1 LPSVL
6 AFSHYFKDMKLHGLR
21 WWVIALVCLATII
34 NYIDRSA
41 LGIMWPAM
49 SEDLGLTKGDYSWII
64 NIFTITYAAGKFIS
78 GKLYDKVGTKIGFVL
93 SIFFWSLASVLHFF
107 AKGAASLGIFRGLL
121 GVAEAGNWPGAVKNN
136 AEWFPIKERGLAQG
150 IFNSGAAIGSI
161 VAAPIVSSLFE
172 SFDWKWTFVIIGI
185 VGFLWIIPWLII
197 NKRKPNE
204 HPWITD
210 DERDYILSDN
220 EKNSQNNEDEKSLSV
235 AKILSFKESWGAIS
249 ARFFIEPIWWLF
261 VFWMP
266 IYLADQYGFNVK
278 EIGLY
283 AWFPYVGAMIGSL
296 FGGWYV
302 KYLMKNNTLDK
313 SRKKVIAI
321 GALIIVVG
329 IISAILFADTPEKF
343 VSYVFVVLFGF
354 QFSISNIQTI
364 PSDLLNEKSVG
375 TLAGLGGSIGAVSV
389 IIMNWLIPII
399 TVDSYTP
406 AFLILAVLAPLSVLS
421 IFILIK
427 EIKPIQTNKS

>member
-1 LPSVL
+1 
-6 AFSHYFKDMKLHGLR
+6 MKINGLR
-21 WWVIALVCLATII
+21 WWIIFLVCIATII

-49 SEDLGLTKGDYSWII
+49 SEDLGLTKEDYAWII

-78 GKLYDKVGTKIGFVL
+78 GKIYDKVGTKIGFVL

-121 GVAEAGNWPGAVKNN
+121 GVSEAGNWPGAVKNN
-136 AEWFPIKERGLAQG
+136 AEWFPVKERGLAQG

-161 VAAPIVSSLFE
+161 VAAPLVSQLFE
-172 SFDWKWTFVIIGI
+172 VYDWRWTFVIIG
-185 VGFLWIIPWLII
+185 VLGFLWIIPWLIF
-197 NKRKPNE
+197 NKTKPNN
-204 HPWITD
+204 HPWITEE
-210 DERDYILSDN
+210 ERKYILEDN
-220 EKNSQNNEDEKSLSV
+220 SHDSITNEDTKSLSV
-235 AKILSFKESWGAIS
+235 IEILSIKEAWGAIS

-296 FGGWYV
+296 SGGWYV
-302 KYLMKNNTLDK
+302 KHLMEKNSLDR
-313 SRKKVIAI
+313 SRKKVITI
-321 GALIIVVG
+321 GAIIIFVG
-329 IISAILFADTPEKF
+329 IICAILFADTPEKF
-343 VSYVFVVLFGF
+343 VSFVFVVLFGF

-364 PSDLLNEKSVG
+364 PSDLLNDKSVG

-406 AFLILAVLAPLSVLS
+406 AFIILAILAPLSVLS
-421 IFILIK
+421 VTILIK
-427 EIKPIQTNKS
+427 EIKPIQIDK

>member
-1 LPSVL
+1 
-6 AFSHYFKDMKLHGLR
+6 MKLKGLR
-21 WWVIALVCLATII
+21 WWIIALVCLATII

-49 SEDLGLTKGDYSWII
+49 SEDLGLTKADYAWII
-64 NIFTITYAAGKFIS
+64 NIFTVTYAAGKFIS
-78 GKLYDKVGTKIGFVL
+78 GKVYDWVGTRIGFVL

-107 AKGAASLGIFRGLL
+107 AKGATSLQIFRGLL
-121 GVAEAGNWPGAVKNN
+121 GVSEAGNWPGAVKNN

-161 VAAPIVSSLFE
+161 IAAPTISKLFAAY
-172 SFDWKWTFVIIGI
+172 DWRWTFVIIG
-185 VGFLWIIPWLII
+185 VLGFLWIIPWLIM
-197 NKRKPNE
+197 NKAKPKL

-210 DERDYILSDN
+210 EEKAHIVSGKLESDTSDDDAKGLSVLEILSY
-220 EKNSQNNEDEKSLSV
+220 
-235 AKILSFKESWGAIS
+235 KESWGAIAS
-249 ARFFIEPIWWLF
+249 RFFIEPIWWLF

-266 IYLADQYGFNVK
+266 IYLADEYGFNVE

-296 FGGWYV
+296 AGGWYV
-302 KYLMKNNTLDK
+302 KHLMKKHSLDK
-313 SRKKVIAI
+313 SRKTVITIGAAIIFIAI
-321 GALIIVVG
+321 IG
-329 IISAILFADTPEKF
+329 AILFADTPEKF

-364 PSDLLNEKSVG
+364 PSDIMNEKSVG

-399 TVDSYTP
+399 TKVSYTP
-406 AFLILAVLAPLSVLS
+406 AFIILAILAPLSVIS
-421 IFILIK
+421 IYTLIR
-427 EIKPIQTNKS
+427 EIKPVTIIKK

>member
-1 LPSVL
+1 
-6 AFSHYFKDMKLHGLR
+6 MKINGLR
-21 WWVIALVCLATII
+21 WWIIFLVCIATII

-49 SEDLGLTKGDYSWII
+49 SEDLGLTKEDYAWVI

-78 GKLYDKVGTKIGFVL
+78 GKIYDKVGTKIGFVL

-121 GVAEAGNWPGAVKNN
+121 GVSEAGNWPGAVKNN
-136 AEWFPIKERGLAQG
+136 AEWFPVKERGLAQG

-161 VAAPIVSSLFE
+161 VAAPLVSQLFE
-172 SFDWKWTFVIIGI
+172 AYDWRWTFVIIG
-185 VGFLWIIPWLII
+185 VLGFLWIIPWLIF
-197 NKRKPNE
+197 NKTKPNN
-204 HPWITD
+204 HPWITEE
-210 DERDYILSDN
+210 ERKYILED
-220 EKNSQNNEDEKSLSV
+220 NSQDLITNEDTKSLSV
-235 AKILSFKESWGAIS
+235 IEILSIKEAWGAIS

-296 FGGWYV
+296 GGGWYV
-302 KYLMKNNTLDK
+302 KHLMEKNSLDR
-313 SRKKVIAI
+313 SRKKVITI
-321 GALIIVVG
+321 GAIIIFVG
-329 IISAILFADTPEKF
+329 IICAILFADTPEKF
-343 VSYVFVVLFGF
+343 VSFVFVVLFGF
-354 QFSISNIQTI
+354 KFSISNIQTI
-364 PSDLLNEKSVG
+364 PSDLLNDKSVG

-406 AFLILAVLAPLSVLS
+406 AFIILAILAPLSVLS
-421 IFILIK
+421 VTILIK
-427 EIKPIQTNKS
+427 EIKPIQIDK

>member
-1 LPSVL
+1 
-6 AFSHYFKDMKLHGLR
+6 MKINGLR
-21 WWVIALVCLATII
+21 WWIIGLVCLATII

-49 SEDLGLTKGDYSWII
+49 SEDLGLTKEDYAWIV

-78 GKLYDKVGTKIGFVL
+78 GKIYDKVGTKIGFVL

-121 GVAEAGNWPGAVKNN
+121 GVSEAGNWPGAVKNN

-161 VAAPIVSSLFE
+161 VAAPFVSQLFE
-172 SFDWKWTFVIIGI
+172 AYDWKWTFVIIG
-185 VGFLWIIPWLII
+185 VLGFLWIIPWLIL
-197 NKRKPNE
+197 NKNKPEE
-204 HPWITD
+204 HPWITEKEKKHILQD
-210 DERDYILSDN
+210 NHINKQSSVNEKGLSVSEILS
-220 EKNSQNNEDEKSLSV
+220 
-235 AKILSFKESWGAIS
+235 IKESWGVIS

-296 FGGWYV
+296 AGGWYV
-302 KYLMKNNTLDK
+302 KHLLENISLDK
-313 SRKKVIAI
+313 SRKKVISI
-321 GALIIVVG
+321 GAIIIFMG
-329 IISAILFADTPEKF
+329 IMCAIFFADSPEKF
-343 VSYVFVVLFGF
+343 VSFVFVVLFGF

-364 PSDLLNEKSVG
+364 PSDLLNDKSVG

-406 AFLILAVLAPLSVLS
+406 ASVSYTHLTLPTILRV
-421 IFILIK
+421 
-427 EIKPIQTNKS
+427 

>member
-1 LPSVL
+1 
-6 AFSHYFKDMKLHGLR
+6 MKLNGLR

-49 SEDLGLTKGDYSWII
+49 SEDLGLTKEDYAWII
-64 NIFTITYAAGKFIS
+64 NIFTITYSAGKFIS

-93 SIFFWSLASVLHFF
+93 SIFFWSLASGLHFF

-121 GVAEAGNWPGAVKNN
+121 GISEAGNWPGAVKNN
-136 AEWFPIKERGLAQG
+136 AEWFPVKERGLAQG

-161 VAAPIVSSLFE
+161 IAAPIISGLFE
-172 SFDWKWTFVIIGI
+172 SFDWKWTFVIIGF
-185 VGFLWIIPWLII
+185 VGFLWIIPWLIF
-197 NKRKPNE
+197 NKKKPEE
-204 HPWITD
+204 HPWITQ
-210 DERDYILSDN
+210 EEKDYILSDSRKQTNTQAN
-220 EKNSQNNEDEKSLSV
+220 EKGLSV
-235 AKILSFKESWGAIS
+235 VKILSFKESWGAIS

-266 IYLADQYGFNVK
+266 IYLADHYGFNVK

-296 FGGWYV
+296 SGGWYV
-302 KYLMKNNTLDK
+302 KSLMQKESLDK
-313 SRKKVIAI
+313 SRKKVISI
-321 GALIIVVG
+321 GAIIIFLGIVG
-329 IISAILFADTPEKF
+329 AILFADTPEKF
-343 VSYVFVVLFGF
+343 VSFVFVVLFGF

-364 PSDLLNEKSVG
+364 PSDLLSEKSVG
-375 TLAGLGGSIGAVSV
+375 TLAGLGGSIGALSV

-427 EIKPIQTNKS
+427 EIKPLQSND

>member
-1 LPSVL
+1 
-6 AFSHYFKDMKLHGLR
+6 MKLKGLR
-21 WWVIALVCLATII
+21 WWVIGLVCLATII

-49 SEDLGLTKGDYSWII
+49 SEDLGLTKEDYAWII

-78 GKLYDKVGTKIGFVL
+78 GKLYDKVGTKIGFVI
-93 SIFFWSLASVLHFF
+93 SIFFWSLATVLHFF

-161 VAAPIVSSLFE
+161 IAAPFISTLFE
-172 SFDWKWTFVIIGI
+172 AFDWRWTFVIIGI
-185 VGFLWIIPWLII
+185 LGFLWIIPWLIF
-197 NKRKPNE
+197 NRKKPKN

-210 DERDYILSDN
+210 DEKSYILSDSTESST
-220 EKNSQNNEDEKSLSV
+220 EKDSEKSLSV
-235 AKILSFKESWGAIS
+235 SQILSKKESWGAIG

-266 IYLADQYGFNVK
+266 IYLADRYGFNVK

-283 AWFPYVGAMIGSL
+283 AWFPYVGAMIGSIA
-296 FGGWYV
+296 GGWYV
-302 KYLMKNNTLDK
+302 KKLMLNKSLDK
-313 SRKKVIAI
+313 SRKTVISY
-321 GALIIVVG
+321 GALIIFLG
-329 IISAILFADTPEKF
+329 ILGAILFADTPEKF
-343 VSYVFVVLFGF
+343 VSFVFIVLFGF
-354 QFSISNIQTI
+354 QFAISNIQTI
-364 PSDLLNEKSVG
+364 PSDLLNKKNVG

-399 TVDSYTP
+399 TVESYTP
-406 AFLILAVLAPLSVLS
+406 AFIILAVLAPLTVITISL
-421 IFILIK
+421 LIK
-427 EIKPIQTNKS
+427 EIKPLKIN

>member
-1 LPSVL
+1 
-6 AFSHYFKDMKLHGLR
+6 MKINGLR
-21 WWVIALVCLATII
+21 WWIIFLVCIATII

-49 SEDLGLTKGDYSWII
+49 SEDLGLTKEDYAWII

-78 GKLYDKVGTKIGFVL
+78 GKIYDKVGTKIGFVL

-121 GVAEAGNWPGAVKNN
+121 GVSEAGNWPGAVKNN
-136 AEWFPIKERGLAQG
+136 AEWFPVKERGLAQG

-161 VAAPIVSSLFE
+161 VAAPLVSQLFE
-172 SFDWKWTFVIIGI
+172 AYDWRWTFVIIG
-185 VGFLWIIPWLII
+185 VLGFLWIIPWLIF
-197 NKRKPNE
+197 NKTKPNN
-204 HPWITD
+204 HPWITEE
-210 DERDYILSDN
+210 ERKYILED
-220 EKNSQNNEDEKSLSV
+220 NSQDLITNEDTKSLSV
-235 AKILSFKESWGAIS
+235 IEILSIKEAWGAIS

-296 FGGWYV
+296 GGGWYV
-302 KYLMKNNTLDK
+302 KHLMEKNSLDR
-313 SRKKVIAI
+313 SRKKVITI
-321 GALIIVVG
+321 GAIIIFVG
-329 IISAILFADTPEKF
+329 IICAILFADTPEKF
-343 VSYVFVVLFGF
+343 VSFVFVVLFGF
-354 QFSISNIQTI
+354 KFSISNIQTI
-364 PSDLLNEKSVG
+364 PSDLLNDKSVG

-406 AFLILAVLAPLSVLS
+406 AFIILAILAPLSVLS
-421 IFILIK
+421 VTILIK
-427 EIKPIQTNKS
+427 EIKPIQIDK

>member
-1 LPSVL
+1 
-6 AFSHYFKDMKLHGLR
+6 MKINGLR
-21 WWVIALVCLATII
+21 WWIIFLVCIATII

-49 SEDLGLTKGDYSWII
+49 SEDLGLTKEDYAWII

-78 GKLYDKVGTKIGFVL
+78 GKIYDKVGTKIGFVL

-121 GVAEAGNWPGAVKNN
+121 GVSEAGNWPGAVKNN
-136 AEWFPIKERGLAQG
+136 AEWFPVKERGLAQG

-161 VAAPIVSSLFE
+161 VAAPLVSQLFE
-172 SFDWKWTFVIIGI
+172 VYDWRWTFVIIG
-185 VGFLWIIPWLII
+185 VLGFLWIIPWLIF
-197 NKRKPNE
+197 NKTKPKN
-204 HPWITD
+204 HPWITEE
-210 DERDYILSDN
+210 ERKYILED
-220 EKNSQNNEDEKSLSV
+220 NSQDLITNEDTKSLSV
-235 AKILSFKESWGAIS
+235 IEILSIKEAWGAIS

-296 FGGWYV
+296 GGGWYV
-302 KYLMKNNTLDK
+302 KHLMEKNSLDR
-313 SRKKVIAI
+313 SRKKVITI
-321 GALIIVVG
+321 GAIIIFVG
-329 IISAILFADTPEKF
+329 IICAILFADTPEKF
-343 VSYVFVVLFGF
+343 VSFVFVVLFGF

-364 PSDLLNEKSVG
+364 PSDLLNDKSVG

-406 AFLILAVLAPLSVLS
+406 AFIILAILAPLSVLS
-421 IFILIK
+421 VTILIK
-427 EIKPIQTNKS
+427 EIKPIQIDK

>member
-1 LPSVL
+1 MPSVL

-49 SEDLGLTKGDYSWII
+49 SEDLGLTKGDYAWII

-197 NKRKPNE
+197 NKKKPNE

-220 EKNSQNNEDEKSLSV
+220 QKNPQNNEDEKSLSV

-302 KYLMKNNTLDK
+302 KHLMKNNTLDK

>member
-1 LPSVL
+1 
-6 AFSHYFKDMKLHGLR
+6 MKINGLR
-21 WWVIALVCLATII
+21 WWIIFLVCIATII

-49 SEDLGLTKGDYSWII
+49 SEDLGLTKEDYAWII

-78 GKLYDKVGTKIGFVL
+78 GKIYDKVGTKIGFVL

-121 GVAEAGNWPGAVKNN
+121 GVSEAGNWPGAVKNN
-136 AEWFPIKERGLAQG
+136 AEWFPVKERGLAQG

-161 VAAPIVSSLFE
+161 VAAPLVSQLFE
-172 SFDWKWTFVIIGI
+172 VYDWRWTFVIIG
-185 VGFLWIIPWLII
+185 VLGFLWIIPWLIF
-197 NKRKPNE
+197 NKTKPKN
-204 HPWITD
+204 HPWIT
-210 DERDYILSDN
+210 EEEQKYILEDN
-220 EKNSQNNEDEKSLSV
+220 SHDSITNEDTKSLSV
-235 AKILSFKESWGAIS
+235 IEILSIKEAWGAIS

-296 FGGWYV
+296 SGGWYV
-302 KYLMKNNTLDK
+302 KHLMEKNSLDR
-313 SRKKVIAI
+313 SRKKVITI
-321 GALIIVVG
+321 GAIIIFVG
-329 IISAILFADTPEKF
+329 IICAILFADTPEKF
-343 VSYVFVVLFGF
+343 VSFVFVVLFGF

-364 PSDLLNEKSVG
+364 PSDLLNDKSVG

-406 AFLILAVLAPLSVLS
+406 AFIILAILAPLSVLS
-421 IFILIK
+421 VTILIK
-427 EIKPIQTNKS
+427 EIKPIQIDK

>member
-1 LPSVL
+1 
-6 AFSHYFKDMKLHGLR
+6 MKINGLR
-21 WWVIALVCLATII
+21 WWIIFLVCIATII

-49 SEDLGLTKGDYSWII
+49 SEDLGLTKEDYAWII

-78 GKLYDKVGTKIGFVL
+78 GKIYDKVGTKIGFVL

-121 GVAEAGNWPGAVKNN
+121 GVSEAGNWPGAVKNN
-136 AEWFPIKERGLAQG
+136 AEWFPVKERGLAQG

-161 VAAPIVSSLFE
+161 VAAPLVSQLFE
-172 SFDWKWTFVIIGI
+172 AYDWRWTFVIIG
-185 VGFLWIIPWLII
+185 VLGFLWIIPWLIF
-197 NKRKPNE
+197 NKTKPNN
-204 HPWITD
+204 HPWITEE
-210 DERDYILSDN
+210 ERKYILED
-220 EKNSQNNEDEKSLSV
+220 NSQDLITNEDTKSLSV
-235 AKILSFKESWGAIS
+235 IEILSIKEAWGAIS

-296 FGGWYV
+296 SGGWYV
-302 KYLMKNNTLDK
+302 KHLMEKNSLDR
-313 SRKKVIAI
+313 SRKKVITI
-321 GALIIVVG
+321 GAIIIFVG
-329 IISAILFADTPEKF
+329 IICAILFADTPEKF
-343 VSYVFVVLFGF
+343 VSFVFVVLFGF

-364 PSDLLNEKSVG
+364 PSDLLNDKSVG

-406 AFLILAVLAPLSVLS
+406 AFIILAILAPLSVLS
-421 IFILIK
+421 VTILIK
-427 EIKPIQTNKS
+427 EIKPIQIDK

>member
-49 SEDLGLTKGDYSWII
+49 SEDLGLTKGDYAWII

-210 DERDYILSDN
+210 DERDFILSDN
-220 EKNSQNNEDEKSLSV
+220 EKNSQKNEDEKSLSV

>member
-1 LPSVL
+1 
-6 AFSHYFKDMKLHGLR
+6 MKINGLR
-21 WWVIALVCLATII
+21 WWIIFLVCIATII

-49 SEDLGLTKGDYSWII
+49 SEDLGLTKEDYAWII

-78 GKLYDKVGTKIGFVL
+78 GKIYDKVGTKIGFVL

-121 GVAEAGNWPGAVKNN
+121 GVSEAGNWPGAVKNN
-136 AEWFPIKERGLAQG
+136 AEWFPVKERGLAQG

-161 VAAPIVSSLFE
+161 VAAPLVSQLFE
-172 SFDWKWTFVIIGI
+172 AYDWRWTFVIIG
-185 VGFLWIIPWLII
+185 VLGFLWIIPWLIF
-197 NKRKPNE
+197 NKTKPKN
-204 HPWITD
+204 HPWITEE
-210 DERDYILSDN
+210 ERKYILEDN
-220 EKNSQNNEDEKSLSV
+220 SHDLITNEDTKSLSV
-235 AKILSFKESWGAIS
+235 IEILSIKEAWGAIS

-296 FGGWYV
+296 SGGWYV
-302 KYLMKNNTLDK
+302 KHLMEKNSLDR
-313 SRKKVIAI
+313 SRKKVITI
-321 GALIIVVG
+321 GAIIIFVG
-329 IISAILFADTPEKF
+329 IICAILFADTPEKF
-343 VSYVFVVLFGF
+343 VSFVFVVLFGF

-364 PSDLLNEKSVG
+364 PSDLLNDKSVG

-406 AFLILAVLAPLSVLS
+406 AFIILAILAPLSVLS
-421 IFILIK
+421 VTILIK
-427 EIKPIQTNKS
+427 EIKPIQIDK